1 MERDTINNVW
11 LEVQYDGD
19 SFNLTLLSEAVGRQA
34 KAEAVTN
41 LDPDTLPEGSVFS
54 LSLSDETRT
63 ALVENQQS
71 ANPLDQLETAPRPTP
86 KRGQIMVDDNPAPWS
101 DDERV
106 EVIYATDYEAD
117 KFDYDDTGSTVA
129 DANPSYPSDD
139 NVIIGKYVGSQKE
152 YAFPASRLVYP
163 DCETPDFDDL

>member
-1 MERDTINNVW
+1 MEQNTITNVW

-41 LDPDTLPEGSVFS
+41 LDPEAVADGSVFS

-71 ANPLDQLETAPRPTP
+71 DNPLDQLETAPRPTP
-86 KRGQIMVDDNPAPWS
+86 ERGQVMVDDNPAPWS
-101 DDERV
+101 NDTRVVVEEVTDEV
-106 EVIYATDYEAD
+106 AKDY
-117 KFDYDDTGSTVA
+117 KIDTIETVA
-129 DANPSYPSDD
+129 TANPSYPDD
-139 NVIIGKYVGSQKE
+139 DTVILGHYKGSTKT
-152 YAFPASRLVYP
+152 YGFPESRLVYP
-163 DCETPDFDDL
+163 DCDTPDFNDL